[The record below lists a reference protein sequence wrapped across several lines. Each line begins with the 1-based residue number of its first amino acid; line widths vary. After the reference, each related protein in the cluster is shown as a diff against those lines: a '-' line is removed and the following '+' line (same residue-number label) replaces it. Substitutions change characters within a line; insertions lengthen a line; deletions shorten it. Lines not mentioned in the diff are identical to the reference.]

1 MFSHKILLSKNE
13 DIKAFEEE
21 QRQCFLYQLLSNLGV
36 SLSEVWE
43 EDTPISI
50 LEKIELLKILRQR
63 DLTVIEEIDGSMEVF
78 LKDEKIG
85 EFKKCNY
92 KLKQDLSEK
101 DAKKRLYFEAE
112 VTFWTIFEQA
122 NNT

>member
-43 EDTPISI
+43 EDAPISI
-50 LEKIELLKILRQR
+50 LQKIELLKILRQR

>member
-43 EDTPISI
+43 EDAPISI
-50 LEKIELLKILRQR
+50 LQKIELLKILRQR

-101 DAKKRLYFEAE
+101 DVKKRLYFEVE